1 MPTLG
6 RYAIERRIASGG
18 MASVY
23 MARMMGA
30 YGFEKRVALKLLKR
44 EVAEDQEHVRMFV
57 REALVAAEF
66 RHPNLAQVYEVGEES
81 GQLYIAME
89 LVRGLSL
96 ASLLRALAEQ
106 GGGMPLNVMLR
117 IATDALD
124 GLANAHEAR
133 DANNQALGLV
143 HRDVSPQN
151 LMVGVDGVTKVVD
164 FGIARAEAAFG
175 KTIVPRVKGKFS
187 YMAPEQW
194 QASSSL
200 DARADLWA
208 MGVVLYEC
216 TTGGT
221 KLFRADNPKELF
233 RAVMQDAIPP
243 PSSRIANYPPSL
255 EAVVMKALVRD
266 PDERY
271 PTARAMRDA
280 LLDVARTER
289 WALGNK
295 VVAELI
301 RNCIGTKEIETL
313 WPPVGEHEQLE
324 ELVGNVNL
332 GEVQEEA
339 TQRNE
344 QTVAIPL
351 AMEKALSVGKLSP
364 SVVESNPAQG
374 AATSELAPAATI
386 QVMPSAAKWPVFLA
400 GLCVGLALG
409 AISMV
414 LLTH

>member
-133 DANNQALGLV
+133 DANDQALGLV

-351 AMEKALSVGKLSP
+351 AMEKALSVGKLSA
-364 SVVESNPAQG
+364 SVVASSPAQS
-374 AATSELAPAATI
+374 AESSELAPAAVV